1 MMKIEIEVTEEE
13 IKSAVER
20 KVRSA
25 VADQTNNWGVDTY
38 IKEQIKAQWKGI
50 VDTLVKEAL
59 NDSAKLKDKITA
71 EIERK
76 LKAQLNAAIKAQSK

>member
-1 MMKIEIEVTEEE
+1 MKIEIEVTEEE

-50 VDTLVKEAL
+50 VDSLVKEAL
-59 NDSAKLKDKITA
+59 NDSANLKNKISA